1 VDEIIGAIVEQ
12 VAKNAREAAKR
23 RAAALPAATLAGN
36 ARARQA
42 QIARA
47 LGGPVPAAAPVSAPA
62 PVPAPSAASAT
73 PPAPDPFAG
82 DTVLLGSSAI
92 IGGDSPFG
100 ALLAPGEP
108 IPVANSDSLL
118 GAFSGG
124 APFLGAFI
132 VSEALAPP
140 LALREPRRT

>member
-62 PVPAPSAASAT
+62 PAPAAASA
-73 PPAPDPFAG
+73 PPASPDPFAG

-92 IGGDSPFG
+92 IGADSPFG